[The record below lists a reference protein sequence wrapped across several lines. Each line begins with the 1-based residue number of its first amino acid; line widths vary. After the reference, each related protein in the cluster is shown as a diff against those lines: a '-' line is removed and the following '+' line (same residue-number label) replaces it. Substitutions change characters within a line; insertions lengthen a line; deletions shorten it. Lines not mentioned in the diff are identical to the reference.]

1 MRRRGEEKQQQALG
15 EGERFSSRWLEKE
28 EAAAGAWRRE
38 KQQGVQKKLHQRR
51 IMQFGDG
58 EGVRV
63 QGRNNGGEE

>member
-38 KQQGVQKKLHQRR
+38 KQQGGSEKASAEAKHAVWRWRRSSGSGEQQRR
-51 IMQFGDG
+51 
-58 EGVRV
+58 
-63 QGRNNGGEE
+63 